1 MLKHKIHIN
10 KKTYLLAFIG
20 LVIIVAG
27 LTTSVLKA
35 LNTWWATHELVFN
48 KVVNLELKRPI
59 EIKDRQIE
67 TQEIIKIIET
77 IPAPEDLETD
87 IEKYVY
93 EVFGIENYRLALA
106 IFKSESGLREDAL
119 NTYNENRTVDYGVA
133 QINSTHWDKI
143 EGCSLKE
150 IVEYKGNID
159 CAYILWDRANGTA
172 GDKKGSFSPWSAFKS
187 GAFIDKL
194 E

>member
-1 MLKHKIHIN
+1 MVKHKIHIDW
-10 KKTYLLAFIG
+10 KVWLIAGIG
-20 LVIIVAG
+20 VFIIVLGA
-27 LTTSVLKA
+27 TNATLKA
-35 LNTWWATHELVFN
+35 INAWFGSHELIFN

-59 EIKDRQIE
+59 EIRDREIE
-67 TQEIIKIIET
+67 TREIVKIIET
-77 IPAPEDLETD
+77 IPAPEDLQTD

-93 EVFGIENYRLALA
+93 AVFGIENYRLALA
-106 IFKSESGLREDAL
+106 IFKSESGLRENAL
-119 NTYNENRTVDYGVA
+119 NTYNENHTVDYGVA

-159 CAYILWDRANGTA
+159 CAFILWDRANGTV